1 LVADNDIADAT
12 TRDSSV
18 TASTEEPVR
27 RFIQLVLRGGLALSF
42 VLMVVGLVLKAVGG
56 DGSAPATPL
65 FSLGAEGAVGDTVMA
80 VGILVLAATPAIRV
94 LSLIVLWA
102 REKDWHYTGVA
113 VVVLVVLAA
122 AAAIGHG

>member
-1 LVADNDIADAT
+1 MAAESVPTPVGAT
-12 TRDSSV
+12 
-18 TASTEEPVR
+18 AAQAEEPVR
-27 RFIQLVLRGGLALSF
+27 RFIQVVLRGGLAVAF
-42 VLMVVGLVLKAVGG
+42 VLMVTGILVKAVEGHS
-56 DGSAPATPL
+56 DAPSTPL
-65 FSLGAEGAVGDTVMA
+65 FSLGSAGDVGDVIMA
-80 VGILVLAATPAIRV
+80 VGILVLAITPAVRV